1 LFDDNSEIIN
11 NLELARKNQQKA
23 AESRSPSPELKAQGE
38 ANGSGELA
46 EDDQLS

>member
-11 NLELARKNQQKA
+11 NLELARKNKQKA
-23 AESRSPSPELKAQGE
+23 AESHSPSPELEALGE